1 MRELEPTYLRYVFDE
16 LNNGSISSDNSSSLP
31 YGFVGIFEK
40 EFSSD
45 ISSVERSKLLKRLA
59 LWSLLKRAVS
69 TNFYS
74 KLLNEDED
82 LSKQLID
89 RYSNWFN
96 SPEPGKYVLFHDR
109 LRVFLLQKLS
119 NHEINELNE
128 QIISYLEASLKS
140 SLGDESES
148 YALEYLSHHM
158 LVESQMDTNYDRLI
172 NYTNDNDIW
181 SKQISL
187 SNEYKWSQRGL
198 NGSIK
203 ESARRH
209 LELNTLKSTVNSL
222 KLNLDEKNS
231 SKEILNFLHNEDY
244 YTALSRAL
252 TFEGEN
258 LILIHIIMIHELTI
272 GSLSHLKSRDDAL
285 KEIIKSISD
294 NTDGIVP
301 DWYPGILILQYQI
314 EFQRL
319 GLIIFDSNEN
329 KYDDKAIVLLKNMI
343 YKHFWPLVVDENLC
357 YLDKRISL
365 IPSSLGYD
373 DLEFNDLKKETIIKI
388 IRDNTGV
395 ENSIIEMLYESDL
408 LGYNGVYTDD
418 GSGRDNKIV
427 HINDFNDF
435 NFQNFNISELIA
447 IYVIDNNEHKVL
459 CLLYCAYRYFKLESD
474 FIGFID
480 KKTSKMIKSKED
492 AALMCF
498 EEALRLV
505 EDLEEKDFY
514 QDNEP
519 YEPIYQGNLK
529 GKSMERILKVSK
541 LFSSKKGEEF
551 KNKLLNVIE
560 RDNFYKDYGGLNLE
574 IFNKFLS
581 EDQFEGCIDVCNR
594 MVFPDYQ
601 DYSDDKIY
609 CKKSDCVYRLL
620 KTLILIGN
628 KEMYERVYEMLP
640 NDYWRCKIEIYE
652 TELLYQSGKVSEAT
666 KIVYEIYNRKSPLP
680 TWKKNWRG
688 LGNIVQKLLKILFKY
703 DVKNAFNLLDH
714 YKERLNSLKHNEI
727 RAEQYS
733 KIFVTMKEN
742 KIEKECKEY
751 FEKSINTIKL
761 IKQIRI
767 KEGKYGTLLKELLK
781 IDDHQLI
788 NDLIKHNDESEIY
801 EDEKIFWKTFLYNKE
816 LALKYAKEN
825 KLILGK
831 NKYSYKYYS
840 NLNLDELLS
849 FSSVSSSL
857 NLHIINEIANKKDD
871 LLINHLQKILT
882 FNRPKINT
890 NPSSPQMM
898 SVFIN
903 GNILKLLLFKNSK
916 NKSKSLDY
924 INLFSKNINEIVYND
939 FSDTRDLR
947 TIEISRNIRMDILI
961 GEFYSIKYLYN
972 SLSFKNKTESI
983 NDFNKSLI
991 EEMIKNLKSI
1001 NPLFDSRVLGNQKT
1015 RIAIWLSNKLYN
1027 HGYIEDSQKLISYAE
1042 ELDIEMKKN
1051 TRIVNSLDFEIYSQ
1065 LLLRKFKENQNKN
1078 FIKIADEFELD
1089 SNKFHKGYN
1098 NEQKYYFM
1106 LNIVSC
1112 LIASNNINE
1121 AIKSM
1126 KKQLEE
1132 IFSYADWRDDWKP
1145 GEPEFLCAPDYREHL
1160 LHEYINIL
1168 KKISGG
1174 INENSKNSAL
1184 KIDSNHNKDLYA
1196 TRSRFDEKYNEQSMI
1211 KECERLLNKDFLNF
1225 DFNKYL
1231 KSHHESD
1238 CTSSIEGFDS
1248 EILLY
1253 KNLRFNYNK
1262 NNIHSVILKDIEYE
1276 NHLNKEIESE
1286 SSEFDQM
1293 DSLNY
1298 LYKIDKKYLISKD
1311 LTHYL
1316 SASGHYLFKSISKKN
1331 EYDFLELS
1339 EWDDNSIFHL
1349 HINSI
1354 NSYNK
1359 KMIILFYYAKMECFF
1374 KKNKSENKINL
1385 LKQAIDFDQ
1394 WIQLSSKL

>member
-1 MRELEPTYLRYVFDE
+1 MKELEPTYLRYVFDE

-69 TNFYS
+69 TNFYC

-231 SKEILNFLHNEDY
+231 SKEILNFLHDEDY

-258 LILIHIIMIHELTI
+258 LILIYIIMIHELTI

-301 DWYPGILILQYQI
+301 DWYPGILIMQYQI

-329 KYDDKAIVLLKNMI
+329 KYDLKGIVLLKNKI
-343 YKHFWPLVVDENLC
+343 YKDFWTLVVDENLF
-357 YLDKRISL
+357 YIDKRISL
-365 IPSSLGYD
+365 IPTSLGYD
-373 DLEFNDLKKETIIKI
+373 DLEFNDLKKETIIKF

-395 ENSIIEMLYESDL
+395 DNSIIEMLYESDL
-408 LGYNGVYTDD
+408 LGYKGVYIDD
-418 GSGRDNKIV
+418 AGRYNRIV
-427 HINDFNDF
+427 HINDFKDF
-435 NFQNFNISELIA
+435 NFQEFNIYELIPNSWWD
-447 IYVIDNNEHKVL
+447 YCENEIL
-459 CLLYCAYRYFKLESD
+459 CLLYCAYRYLKLESD
-474 FIGFID
+474 FTFFID
-480 KKTSKMIKSKED
+480 KETSKTIKSS
-492 AALMCF
+492 
-498 EEALRLV
+498 EEAGLICLEKALGIV
-505 EDLEEKDFY
+505 EGLEEKDFY

-529 GKSMERILKVSK
+529 GKYMERIFKVSK
-541 LFSSKKGEEF
+541 LFSSKKVEEF
-551 KNKLLNVIE
+551 KNKLLSIIE
-560 RDNFYKDYGGLNLE
+560 RDKFYRDYGGLNLE

-581 EDQFEGCIDVCNR
+581 NDKFEECVELINR
-594 MVFPDYQ
+594 MVFPDYY
-601 DYSDDKIY
+601 DHTDDKIN

-620 KTLILIGN
+620 KTLISIGN

-666 KIVYEIYNRKSPLP
+666 KNVYEIYNRKSPLP
-680 TWKKNWRG
+680 TWKKNWYG
-688 LGNIVQKLLKILFKY
+688 LGNIVQKLLKVLFKY

-714 YKERLNSLKHNEI
+714 YKERLNSLKNNEI
-727 RAEQYS
+727 KAEQYL

-761 IKQIRI
+761 IDEINI
-767 KEGKYGTLLKELLK
+767 KKSKYGMFLTELLK
-781 IDDHQLI
+781 IDNHQLI
-788 NDLIKHNDESEIY
+788 IDLIKHNTESEIY
-801 EDEKIFWKTFLYNKE
+801 EEEKIFWKTFLYNKE
-816 LALKYAKEN
+816 LALKHARDN

-831 NKYSYKYYS
+831 DKYSYKYYS
-840 NLNLDELLS
+840 NLNIDELLS

-857 NLHIINEIANKKDD
+857 NLHIINEFANKKNDS
-871 LLINHLQKILT
+871 LINYLQKILS
-882 FNRPKINT
+882 FKRPEIDSVGSI
-890 NPSSPQMM
+890 PSRM
-898 SVFIN
+898 SVIIN
-903 GNILKLLLFKNSK
+903 KNILKLLLFKNSK
-916 NKSKSLDY
+916 NKSKSLEY
-924 INLFSKNINEIVYND
+924 INLFSKNINERVKLFLSSSTVHAREASMN
-939 FSDTRDLR
+939 
-947 TIEISRNIRMDILI
+947 ILI
-961 GEFYSIKYLYN
+961 PEFYLIKYLYN
-972 SLSFKNKTESI
+972 SLFFKNKKESK
-983 NDFNKSLI
+983 NSYNKSLI
-991 EEMIKNLKSI
+991 DELIKNLKSI
-1001 NPLFDSRVLGNQKT
+1001 NPLFDSRVLANQKT
-1015 RIAIWLSNKLYN
+1015 QIAIWLSNKLYN
-1027 HGYIEDSQKLISYAE
+1027 HGYIEDSLKIISYAE

-1051 TRIVNSLDFEIYSQ
+1051 LRGSNSLDFQIYST
-1065 LLLRKFKENQNKN
+1065 LLLFKFSQNSNNN
-1078 FIKIADEFELD
+1078 FVKLTDEFETY
-1089 SNKFHKGYN
+1089 SNKLYAQ
-1098 NEQKYYFM
+1098 EKYYFM

-1112 LIASNNINE
+1112 LIASNNVSE

-1132 IFSYADWRDDWKP
+1132 IFSYPDWRDDWKP
-1145 GEPEFLCAPDYREHL
+1145 GEPSYLCSPDLREHL
-1160 LHEYINIL
+1160 LHEYINVL
-1168 KKISGG
+1168 KKLSAGL
-1174 INENSKNSAL
+1174 NENSKDSAI
-1184 KIDSNHNKDLYA
+1184 KIDSNNNKDLYGS
-1196 TRSRFDEKYNEQSMI
+1196 RSRFDEKYNEQSI
-1211 KECERLLNKDFLNF
+1211 IIECERLLNKDFLNF
-1225 DFNKYL
+1225 DFKKYL
-1231 KSHHESD
+1231 ESHKELDFSI
-1238 CTSSIEGFDS
+1238 IEGFDKEVLS
-1248 EILLY
+1248 FN
-1253 KNLRFNYNK
+1253 NLKFNYNK
-1262 NNIHSVILKDIEYE
+1262 KNTHALILKDFEHE
-1276 NHLNKEIESE
+1276 NLLNKEI
-1286 SSEFDQM
+1286 DKT
-1293 DSLNY
+1293 DSLNQ
-1298 LYKIDKKYLISKD
+1298 LYKIDNKYLISND
-1311 LTHYL
+1311 INYYL
-1316 SASGHYLFKSISKKN
+1316 SRSKSKKN

-1339 EWDDNSIFHL
+1339 KWDDNLIFHL
-1349 HINSI
+1349 HIKSI
-1354 NSYNK
+1354 NSYSK
-1359 KMIILFYYAKMECFF
+1359 KIIILFYYAKMECFF